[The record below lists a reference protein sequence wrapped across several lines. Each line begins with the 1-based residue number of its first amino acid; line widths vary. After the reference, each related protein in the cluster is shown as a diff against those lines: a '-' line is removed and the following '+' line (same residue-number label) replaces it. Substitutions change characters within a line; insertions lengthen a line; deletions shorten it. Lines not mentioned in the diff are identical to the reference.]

1 MENNKNLNGI
11 IKGIS
16 VANPDDIEKDY
27 IEMTVDYAISR
38 GYTHFQFI
46 GPIHNYIRGNIDGM
60 TLSKKYA
67 QFNDERD
74 LEYIKLNV
82 EVVNAALEKLN
93 KAGVKSYMWH
103 HELDLPTDFEKAYPE
118 ILNENG
124 DVEVSHPRVKDY
136 LENRIKDFFDTYPKM
151 DGIILT
157 LHETKVPL
165 LKLQNQKL
173 GKIERVKYVT
183 EILFKACKERGKELV
198 VRPFA
203 SVPEDYD
210 MMLNAYESISK
221 DLVVMDKWT
230 QFDWSLTLPH
240 NKFFAK
246 IKNNPLL
253 VETDIFGEYFG
264 KGLLPLMLKEHITQ
278 KVEYCK
284 DHNIIGYVNRVDRE
298 GRHPF
303 NKVNEVNL
311 DIMYALMSG
320 ESVDKAID
328 DFFNRE
334 YPDCAGELKAIMEET
349 EELNRK
355 LLNNNN
361 YYFSQGSF
369 FPFLNHSK
377 NHFYFEMMKENS
389 QIASNEW
396 FIPVGWERGELKEIF
411 AEKDYVVEKAN
422 KFLAQIKELES
433 KIAKDKYP
441 DLLIKFNNLY
451 YASKLWRTLLDVFY
465 NYVKYFEF
473 NDSKYED
480 AFYNSVEQL
489 KAIDLEGK
497 SVLGDTLNYYANNN
511 MFATGEI
518 QPTVEIFIKDVVASF
533 ETEKKENEQLK
544 TKGYTDYIICGGGY
558 ESHKLQK
565 EVNFSD
571 TLINNEKLCRV
582 PGSSRGSSWTRVNAH
597 GWFSYE
603 IKVKPN
609 AQNVIEIE
617 VGTLGE
623 KIEFTVTIDGEKT
636 KYSDQDKTKTYAI
649 NYNETKG
656 NDSVRIRLDR
666 ISGNT
671 PLIYSI
677 VVK

>member
-1 MENNKNLNGI
+1 MDKNLNGI
-11 IKGIS
+11 VRGIS
-16 VANPDDIEKDY
+16 VANPDDIERAY
-27 IEMTVDYAISR
+27 IEKTVDYAIEK
-38 GYTHFQFI
+38 GYDHFQFI

-60 TLSKKYA
+60 TLSKKYS

-74 LEYIKLNV
+74 LEYIKLNM
-82 EVVNAALEKLN
+82 EVVNSALEKLN
-93 KAGVKSYMWH
+93 KAGIKSYMWH

-136 LENRIKDFFDTYPKM
+136 LENRIKDFFEAYPKM

-173 GKIERVKYVT
+173 DKIERVKYVT
-183 EILFKACKERGKELV
+183 EILYKSCKERGKELV

-210 MMLNAYESISK
+210 MMLNAYESISR

-240 NKFFAK
+240 NKFFEK

-264 KGLLPLMLKEHITQ
+264 KGLLPLMLKEHIIQ
-278 KVEYCK
+278 KIEYCK
-284 DHNIIGYVNRVDRE
+284 KHNIIGYVNRIDRE
-298 GRHPF
+298 HRHPF
-303 NKVNEVNL
+303 DKVNEVNL

-320 ESVDKAID
+320 LDVDKAID

-334 YPDCAGELKAIMEET
+334 YPNCASELKAIMEQT
-349 EELNRK
+349 EELNRR
-355 LLNNNN
+355 LLNNKD

-369 FPFLNHSK
+369 FPLLNHSK
-377 NHFYFEMMKENS
+377 NHFYFEMMRENCE
-389 QIASNEW
+389 IASNEW
-396 FIPVGWERGELKEIF
+396 FIPVGWQRGDLQEIF
-411 AEKDYVVEKAN
+411 AEKDYVVEKATE
-422 KFLAQIKELES
+422 FLAQIKRLES
-433 KIAKDKYP
+433 KVDKQKYT

-451 YASKLWRTLLDVFY
+451 YASKLWRKLLDVFY

-473 NDSKYED
+473 NDNKYEKS
-480 AFYNSVEQL
+480 FYDSVEQL
-489 KAIDLEGK
+489 KEIDSEGRK
-497 SVLGDTLNYYANNN
+497 AVGNTLDYYANNN
-511 MFATGEI
+511 MFKKNSV
-518 QPTVEIFIKDVVASF
+518 QPTIELFSQDIIASF
-533 ETEKKENEQLK
+533 ETEKRENDCLK
-544 TKGYTDYIICGGGY
+544 AKGYIDYVICGGGA
-558 ESHKLQK
+558 EGHKLQK

-571 TLINNEKLCRV
+571 TLIHNDKLCRI
-582 PGSSRGSSWTRVNAH
+582 PGSNRGTAWSRVNAH

-603 IKVKPN
+603 INVKPN
-609 AQNVIEIE
+609 AQNIIEIE
-617 VGTLGE
+617 LGTLGE
-623 KIEFTVTIDGEKT
+623 KIEFKATVEDKEYKF
-636 KYSDQDKTKTYAI
+636 SDEVKAKTYAVI
-649 NYNETKG
+649 YNENKG
-656 NDSVRIRLDR
+656 KDSVRIRIDR
-666 ISGNT
+666 LSGNT
-671 PLIYSI
+671 PLIYSV